1 MLENESQALKILSCF
16 QKHNLSVSA
25 SKDILA
31 TMRSLFPSSEE
42 VKMLDYIYSL
52 VNANNTYSLKEVH
65 YCEKCNSGFPE
76 NLNQFDV

>member
-1 MLENESQALKILSCF
+1 MLENERQALKILSCF

-42 VKMLDYIYSL
+42 VKVLDYDYIYSL
-52 VNANNTYSLKEVH
+52 VNANNSYSLKEVH
-65 YCEKCNSGFPE
+65 YCRKMQLWFP
-76 NLNQFDV
+76 